1 MTTANTTTKPNSYLV
16 FCAATV
22 AIRFDLDETARVLLN
37 HVGIHA
43 TLYNSPLTVTQ
54 AMDMPYIASPATMHR
69 KVDDLLKAGY
79 ITLEYGDNRRTKFLT
94 PTAKAQAY
102 FDSLSVAI
110 DSIRENIHE

>member
-1 MTTANTTTKPNSYLV
+1 MTTATKPNSYLV

-79 ITLEYGDNRRTKFLT
+79 ITLEYGDNRRTKYLT
-94 PTAKAQAY
+94 PTAKAHKY
-102 FDSLSVAI
+102 FDGMAVAI
-110 DSIRENIHE
+110 DAAKTHN